1 MRALCNVVGIILLG
15 VAVIY
20 FILPAN
26 QLPTFLPGH
35 EPELARV
42 HVKHGVV
49 SGIAGLVVLAVGWFL
64 GRR

>member
-49 SGIAGLVVLAVGWFL
+49 SGIAGLVMLAVGWFL

>member
-1 MRALCNVVGIILLG
+1 MRALCNVVGIIFLG

-20 FILPAN
+20 FILPAD

>member
-1 MRALCNVVGIILLG
+1 
-15 VAVIY
+15 VIY
-20 FILPAN
+20 FILPAD

-49 SGIAGLVVLAVGWFL
+49 SGVAGLVVLAVGWFL